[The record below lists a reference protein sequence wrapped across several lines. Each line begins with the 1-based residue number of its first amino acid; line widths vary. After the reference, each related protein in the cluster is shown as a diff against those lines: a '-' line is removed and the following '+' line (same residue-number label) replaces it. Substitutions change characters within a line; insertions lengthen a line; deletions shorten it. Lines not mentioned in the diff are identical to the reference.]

1 MRISDHRILIT
12 GGGTGIGLA
21 FARALA
27 GRGNRIL
34 IAGRRSQPL
43 EDAARD
49 LEGVTTA
56 TVDLVREDSIRE
68 LLSVVRER
76 LGGLSFLVNNAGI
89 QYNDDYATTDA
100 DEICQH
106 VDREVGTNLTGLVK
120 LTTLAMP
127 LLLLA
132 PEAAIVN
139 VSSILAISPKKSAPV
154 YCATKAAV
162 RSFTQALRYQ
172 LAEQAPHIRVVE
184 VAPPIV
190 DTAMTPG
197 RGRRKL
203 RPEQVAAEALR
214 GIEADRVEIAV
225 GATKAVR
232 WIYRLSPTVVE
243 RPLRNR

>member
-1 MRISDHRILIT
+1 
-12 GGGTGIGLA
+12 
-21 FARALA
+21 
-27 GRGNRIL
+27 
-34 IAGRRSQPL
+34 
-43 EDAARD
+43 
-49 LEGVTTA
+49 
-56 TVDLVREDSIRE
+56 
-68 LLSVVRER
+68 
-76 LGGLSFLVNNAGI
+76 
-89 QYNDDYATTDA
+89 
-100 DEICQH
+100 
-106 VDREVGTNLTGLVK
+106 
-120 LTTLAMP
+120 
-127 LLLLA
+127 LLA

-139 VSSILAISPKKSAPV
+139 VSSILAISPKRSAPV

-190 DTAMTPG
+190 DTAMTTG

-243 RPLRNR
+243 WPLRNR